1 MSMKMK
7 NIIILIVTAICLT
20 TNIYS
25 QLPYR
30 PYSEFK
36 GDKGAYLKYNL
47 EDRGI
52 NFQGKTLGELFG
64 SIELTPVGYERFMT
78 ISKIDNRSYMLGLTV
93 FYSKYYNND
102 FSPLHD
108 SYFTIWWETPFLLD
122 EIKVIEKQY
131 PAEKWVIQHYNY
143 FKDKKIKLLKY
154 KVM

>member
-1 MSMKMK
+1 MKK
-7 NIIILIVTAICLT
+7 IIVLIVATISLAA
-20 TNIYS
+20 NVYG

-30 PYSEFK
+30 SYSEFK

-64 SIELTPVGYERFMT
+64 SIELTPVGYMKYMAE
-78 ISKIDNRSYMLGLTV
+78 SNNDNRTYMLGLII
-93 FYSKYYNND
+93 FYSKYYSND
-102 FSPLHD
+102 FSPLYD
-108 SYFTIWWETPFLLD
+108 SYITIWWETPFLLD

-143 FKDKKIKLLKY
+143 FRDKKIKLLKY